1 MSNDPLY
8 AMQDVMG
15 AAETG
20 SGKTLAYGLPVLDAL
35 LKRRD
40 QGGPDMTR
48 GPLAALVLCPTREL
62 AMQVGTYLPTVI
74 HKRGDHMY
82 DGDALSLLLVVVN

>member
-1 MSNDPLY
+1 
-8 AMQDVMG
+8 MG

-20 SGKTLAYGLPVLDAL
+20 SGKTLAYGLPILDAL

-40 QGGPDMTR
+40 EAASEASVTR

-62 AMQVGTYLPTVI
+62 AMQVRHCHVI
-74 HKRGDHMY
+74 R
-82 DGDALSLLLVVVN
+82 